1 MATMQ
6 PPQIGSGDD
15 ITTNNTMTVMK
26 MKKKRTYK
34 RKDCR
39 GDMPAVKKKRIDTN
53 TSTAI
58 ENKRKDCHGTDTPT
72 VTEKNK
78 RAYRRKKYLPHDLIM
93 EEILTKL
100 PVPTLLT
107 SVLVSRLWDDD
118 GVVQKPQYGCHFF
131 RFDTEMFKGK
141 RNILQFDRFRGR
153 ALGRGIFE
161 MGRFSLYLS
170 SSQSWERHLQN
181 PHHLPRLW
189 VDPSAN
195 EYKLVSI
202 FCTPQKELNLLV
214 FTLGTKSWRNVTA
227 TTTPV
232 LGRPVLKIRVPTGS
246 DKSAIFCTTS
256 SSSSGYLVWKILVTL
271 GGAGSHHIQP
281 DNSNVV
287 NNEIEMLLSFNLHD
301 DKICFIQLPAKRTT
315 EEQQKHLLVDYPHI
329 LEFMGSPCIARI
341 EKRSGK
347 GSDYPH
353 IFRDGHQ
360 GIGSS
365 NSCCCCCCKVH
376 LYVLKDKVKQ
386 VWVKEESFEVCTNST
401 PNYVTPDPCCFCFGS
416 TTTTPPTRIFSFS
429 GQILLYW
436 FNGKHLQVY
445 NLHSQRLQ
453 LVVTADTIED
463 KIFWSKR
470 KEPLHMNISGDDDIY
485 CSSMDYQLQC
495 HEENYLSLETFI
507 PGGVEGVNAD
517 DFSHSDM
524 DRCWAYWFI
533 NRSSRLYFP
542 SYK

>member
-107 SVLVSRLWDDD
+107 SVLKRPKVILSLLNVRDDD

-141 RNILQFDRFRGR
+141 IFSVSFIQPK
-153 ALGRGIFE
+153 LGKASPE
-161 MGRFSLYLS
+161 PAS
-170 SSQSWERHLQN
+170 S
-181 PHHLPRLW
+181 
-189 VDPSAN
+189 A
-195 EYKLVSI
+195 
-202 FCTPQKELNLLV
+202 
-214 FTLGTKSWRNVTA
+214 TA
-227 TTTPV
+227 

-386 VWVKEESFEVCTNST
+386 VWVKEESFE
-401 PNYVTPDPCCFCFGS
+401 
-416 TTTTPPTRIFSFS
+416 
-429 GQILLYW
+429 ILLYW

-533 NRSSRLYFP
+533 NRSSRLSDVPLLVKRLNFKFTTCDLENFSLFAFNP
-542 SYK
+542 QDDVVFRLRCDEETFLSFRKVEGVDADVFNELDLKREDCPCWDQDSYLIDVPQVVENSITLW